1 MNQLVTLMR
10 VAVVLKVTAIVG
22 SAVAGMHQKMSAASL
37 LATCHHYF
45 VAKHLVANYLVANYL
60 VANYLVANHRLFE
73 RSVRCQCSATSEL

>member
-60 VANYLVANHRLFE
+60 VANHRLFE